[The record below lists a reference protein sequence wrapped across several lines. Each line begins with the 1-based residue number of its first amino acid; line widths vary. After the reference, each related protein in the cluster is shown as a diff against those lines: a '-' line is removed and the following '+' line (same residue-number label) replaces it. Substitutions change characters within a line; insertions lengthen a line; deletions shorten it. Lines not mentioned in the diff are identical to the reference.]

1 MSRQFNPVISST
13 SDGSDITLCK
23 ILEATAAGGSLT
35 SGFSIPKYDEVV
47 FQNNGNGDPTFIGFK
62 VQGNYVYG
70 LDFIYDG
77 SGFLTRIVID

>member
-23 ILEATAAGGSLT
+23 ILEATAAGGGLT

-47 FQNNGNGDPTFIGFK
+47 FQNNGNGDPTYIGFK
-62 VQGNYVYG
+62 VQGDTVYG
-70 LDFIYDG
+70 LDLQYDG
-77 SGFLTRIVID
+77 NGFLTRIVID

>member
-1 MSRQFNPVISST
+1 MSRQFTPVISST

-47 FQNNGNGDPTFIGFK
+47 FTNNGNGDPTYIGFK
-62 VQGNYVYG
+62 VQGDTVYG
-70 LDFIYDG
+70 LDLQYDG
-77 SGFLTRIVID
+77 NGFLTRIVID